1 MANKKREEPVIRVTV
16 GLDQSD
22 HDHLTQLAGSAGVSL
37 AWMMRKATQ
46 EFLERLENKSN
57 VVMTLSPAGQ
67 PPKSKR

>member
-22 HDHLTQLAGSAGVSL
+22 HDRLSRIAGSAGVSL
-37 AWMMRKATQ
+37 AWMMRRAVR
-46 EFLERLENKSN
+46 EFVERVETESN

-67 PPKSKR
+67 PLKQK